1 MCGCSSSRTMLGL
14 DPFKRVGRQLE
25 KKISGSV
32 TKSNNRSNSKNSNN
46 RGTAGEKG

>member
-1 MCGCSSSRTMLGL
+1 MLGL
-14 DPFKRVGRQLE
+14 DPFKRIGRQLE

>member
-1 MCGCSSSRTMLGL
+1 MLGL